1 MLCTAWPSSSLFA
14 NGRTAGRKAGAAVT
28 ADVLSGAADA
38 GEELE
43 PPRSSAGRTF
53 LLPRSDVI
61 VCTLPSAISFGAISY
76 GAISFAASSKAT
88 FCFLGR
94 PPRLGDS
101 LLVATQLCNHAGLGL
116 GRHAMNLKELHLGP
130 RPRAAALDSA
140 RDLIVWETPNGAP
153 RPP

>member
-1 MLCTAWPSSSLFA
+1 MLCTAWPSSSLIA

-61 VCTLPSAISFGAISY
+61 VYTLPS
-76 GAISFAASSKAT
+76 AISFAASSKAT

-101 LLVATQLCNHAGLGL
+101 LLVVPLNCATTPALALG
-116 GRHAMNLKELHLGP
+116 GMP
-130 RPRAAALDSA
+130 
-140 RDLIVWETPNGAP
+140 
-153 RPP
+153 